1 MKAVI
6 FACDAHLI
14 SLVSSKVHN
23 KNGKCLAVTQTD
35 LERTEYIPNLESIS
49 STLIFQESNSAIVI
63 KHLPQ
68 PQNFFF
74 LSNY

>member
-6 FACDAHLI
+6 FACEAHLI

-35 LERTEYIPNLESIS
+35 LERTEYIPNLEYIPTS
-49 STLIFQESNSAIVI
+49 STLIFQESNSAVVI

-68 PQNFFF
+68 P
-74 LSNY
+74 